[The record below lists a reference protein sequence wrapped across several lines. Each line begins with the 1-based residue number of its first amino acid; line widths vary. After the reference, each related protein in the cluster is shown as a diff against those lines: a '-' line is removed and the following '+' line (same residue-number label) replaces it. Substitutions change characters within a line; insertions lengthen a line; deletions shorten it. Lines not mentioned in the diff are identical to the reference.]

1 MTKIYFIAGEVS
13 GDFVGGRIMQHLKN
27 NTGVPLNSPVSSFVN
42 DAVQFVG
49 VGGKY
54 MEEAGSFKSLFP
66 ITSINLMGFVE
77 ILPHIFKLKKLID
90 KTVEDIINSKAD
102 LLITI
107 DAPGFTY
114 RVAKRVRTLLPKL
127 KMIHI
132 VAPSV
137 WAYKE
142 GRAVKYA
149 KIYDCLFALL
159 PFEPP
164 YFTKVGLDC
173 RYIGH
178 PIMEQEFYSDKIALR
193 EEFKIDENERVLCVT
208 LGSRKGEILRH
219 LSVFVSSIEEI
230 FKSCNNLKVI
240 FTLANPA
247 HEAIIKPFL
256 EDVKFN
262 YLFSSERLK
271 TYAVADVALAKSGTN
286 TLEIAASGTPMIVA
300 YKVNLISFFII
311 RLLIKI
317 KYVTLINI
325 IADKEII
332 PEFIQFNCRANLIS
346 NKLQELLFN
355 SKKAYEQVIE
365 SQKILQQLGFKSK
378 LQLNSESFR
387 HDEFKGKLARC
398 TKVREHR
405 LSLENSFV
413 SSDRDDAVPSYI
425 AAAIIKQ
432 EFLEPEIKLLKEKD

>member
-1 MTKIYFIAGEVS
+1 MAKIYFIAGEMS
-13 GDFVGGRIMQHLKN
+13 GDFIGGCIIQHLKSN
-27 NTGVPLNSPVSSFVN
+27 KELK
-42 DAVQFVG
+42 FVG
-49 VGGKY
+49 VGGKH

-66 ITSINLMGFVE
+66 ITFINLMGFVE

-102 LLITI
+102 ILITI
-107 DAPGFTY
+107 DSPGFTY
-114 RVAKRVRTLLPKL
+114 RVAKQIRKLLPNL

-193 EEFKIDENERVLCVT
+193 AEFKINDNTKILCVT

-219 LSVFVSSIEEI
+219 LPI
-230 FKSCNNLKVI
+230 FISAAQKVYDDYKNLIVI

-247 HEAIIKPFL
+247 HEVIIKPFL

-271 TYAVADVALAKSGTN
+271 TYAVADLALAKSGTN
-286 TLEIAASGTPMIVA
+286 TLEIAASGSPMIVA
-300 YKVNLISFFII
+300 YKVNIFSFFII
-311 RLLIKI
+311 KLLIKI

-325 IADKEII
+325 IENREII
-332 PEFIQFNCRANLIS
+332 PEFIQFNCKDSLIS
-346 NKLQELLFN
+346 SKLKELLSN
-355 SKKAYEQVIE
+355 PQKTYTQVVE
-365 SQKILQQLGFKSK
+365 SQKILQQLGFKSNK
-378 LQLNSESFR
+378 S
-387 HDEFKGKLARC
+387 
-398 TKVREHR
+398 
-405 LSLENSFV
+405 
-413 SSDRDDAVPSYI
+413 PSYI
-425 AAAIIKQ
+425 AAEIIKK
-432 EFLEPEIKLLKEKD
+432 EFLK

>member
-1 MTKIYFIAGEVS
+1 MTKIYFIAGEMS
-13 GDFVGGRIMQHLKN
+13 GDFIGGRIIQHLKDN
-27 NTGVPLNSPVSSFVN
+27 KEIKCI
-42 DAVQFVG
+42 G

-66 ITSINLMGFVE
+66 ITFINLMGFVE
-77 ILPHIFKLKKLID
+77 ILPHILKLKKLID

-107 DAPGFTY
+107 DSPGFTY
-114 RVAKRVRTLLPKL
+114 RVAKRVRKLLPKL

-142 GRAVKYA
+142 DRAVKYA
-149 KIYDCLFALL
+149 QIYDCLFALL

-178 PIMEQEFYSDKIALR
+178 PIMEQEFYSDKITLR
-193 EEFKIDENERVLCVT
+193 EEFKIDENERVLCIT

-219 LSVFVSSIEEI
+219 LPVFISSIEEI
-230 FKSCNNLKVI
+230 FKICKNLKVI
-240 FTLANPA
+240 FTLSNSA
-247 HEAIIKPFL
+247 HEVIIKPFL

-262 YLFSSERLK
+262 YLFSTERLK
-271 TYAVADVALAKSGTN
+271 TYAVADIALAKSGTN

-300 YKVNLISFFII
+300 YKVNILSFFII
-311 RLLIKI
+311 KLLIKI

-332 PEFIQFNCRANLIS
+332 PEFIQFNCKANLINS
-346 NKLQELLFN
+346 KLQELLFN
-355 SKKAYEQVIE
+355 STKTYEQVIE
-365 SQKILQQLGFKSK
+365 SQKILQKLGFESNR
-378 LQLNSESFR
+378 LQLNSESFGQG
-387 HDEFKGKLARC
+387 EFKSKSVQR

-405 LSLENSFV
+405 LDSENSLGLSFWNDV
-413 SSDRDDAVPSYI
+413 VPSYI
-425 AAAIIKQ
+425 AAEIIKQ
-432 EFLEPEIKLLKEKD
+432 EFLEPKIELLKEKD

>member
-1 MTKIYFIAGEVS
+1 MTKIYFIAGEMS
-13 GDFVGGRIMQHLKN
+13 GDFIGGRIIQHLKN
-27 NTGVPLNSPVSSFVN
+27 NPGIYTADTSKAPSQIGGEPTKPLKIREHLRSYKN
-42 DAVQFVG
+42 DVANFGDSTSIRFVG
-49 VGGKY
+49 VGGRY
-54 MEEAGSFKSLFP
+54 MEEAGSFKSLFS

-107 DAPGFTY
+107 DSPGFTY
-114 RVAKRVRTLLPKL
+114 RVAKRVRKLLPKL

-142 GRAVKYA
+142 DRAVKYA
-149 KIYDCLFALL
+149 QIYDCLFALL

-164 YFTKVGLDC
+164 YFTRLGLDC

-178 PIMEQEFYSDKIALR
+178 PIMEQEFYSDKVALR
-193 EEFKIDENERVLCVT
+193 KEFKIDENERVLCVT

-219 LSVFVSSIEEI
+219 LPVFVSSIEEI

-271 TYAVADVALAKSGTN
+271 TYAVADLALAKSGTN

-325 IADKEII
+325 IAGSEII
-332 PEFIQFNCRANLIS
+332 PEFIQFNCRASLIS

-365 SQKILQQLGFKSK
+365 SQKILQKLGF
-378 LQLNSESFR
+378 ESNR
-387 HDEFKGKLARC
+387 
-398 TKVREHR
+398 
-405 LSLENSFV
+405 S
-413 SSDRDDAVPSYI
+413 PSYI
-425 AAAIIKQ
+425 AAEIIKQ
-432 EFLEPEIKLLKEKD
+432 EFLEPKIKLLKEKD

>member
-1 MTKIYFIAGEVS
+1 MTKIYFIAGEMS
-13 GDFVGGRIMQHLKN
+13 GDFIGGRIIQHLKDN
-27 NTGVPLNSPVSSFVN
+27 KEIKCI
-42 DAVQFVG
+42 G

-54 MEEAGSFKSLFP
+54 MEEAGGFKSLFP

-107 DAPGFTY
+107 DSPGFTY
-114 RVAKRVRTLLPKL
+114 RTAKRVRKFLPKL

-193 EEFKIDENERVLCVT
+193 KELKIDKNERVLCVT

-219 LSVFVSSIEEI
+219 LPIFVSAIEEVSKDYKNLMII
-230 FKSCNNLKVI
+230 FP
-240 FTLANPA
+240 LANPD
-247 HEAIIKPFL
+247 HETIIKPFL
-256 EDVKFN
+256 ENVQFN

-271 TYAVADVALAKSGTN
+271 TYAVADIALAKSGTN

-300 YKVNLISFFII
+300 YKVNILSFFII
-311 RLLIKI
+311 KLLIKI

-332 PEFIQFNCRANLIS
+332 PEFIQFNCQANLIS
-346 NKLQELLFN
+346 SKLQELLFN
-355 SKKAYEQVIE
+355 STKAYEQVIE
-365 SQKILQQLGFKSK
+365 SQKILQKLGFESNR
-378 LQLNSESFR
+378 LQLNSESYGQ
-387 HDEFKGKLARC
+387 DEFKSKSAQR

-405 LSLENSFV
+405 LDSENSLGLSFWN
-413 SSDRDDAVPSYI
+413 DAVPSYI
-425 AAAIIKQ
+425 AAEIIKQ
-432 EFLEPEIKLLKEKD
+432 EFLEPKIELLKEKD

>member
-1 MTKIYFIAGEVS
+1 MTKVYFIAGETS
-13 GDFVGGRIMQHLKN
+13 GDFIGGRIIQNLKSN
-27 NTGVPLNSPVSSFVN
+27 KGVEFTGI
-42 DAVQFVG
+42 
-49 VGGKY
+49 GGKC
-54 MEEAGSFKSLFP
+54 MEEAGNFKSLFP
-66 ITSINLMGFVE
+66 ITCINLMGFVE
-77 ILPHIFKLKKLID
+77 ILPHIFNLKKLID
-90 KTVEDIINSKAD
+90 KTVQDIINSQAD

-107 DAPGFTY
+107 DSPGFTY
-114 RVAKRVRTLLPKL
+114 RVAKQLRKLLPKL

-137 WAYKE
+137 WAYKD

-193 EEFKIDENERVLCVT
+193 EEFKIDKNERVLCVT
-208 LGSRKGEILRH
+208 LGSRQGEIRKH
-219 LSVFVSSIEEI
+219 LPVFISSIEEI

-256 EDVKFN
+256 EDVQFH
-262 YLFSSERLK
+262 YLFSSARLK
-271 TYAVADVALAKSGTN
+271 AYAVADAALAKSGTN
-286 TLEIAASGTPMIVA
+286 TLEIVASGTPMVVA
-300 YKVNLISFFII
+300 YQVNLISFFII

-325 IADKEII
+325 IAGSEII
-332 PEFIQFNCRANLIS
+332 PEFIQFNCRASLIS
-346 NKLQELLFN
+346 NTLQELLFN
-355 SKKAYEQVIE
+355 SKKAYKQVIE
-365 SQKILQQLGFKSK
+365 SQKILQTLGLKS
-378 LQLNSESFR
+378 NRS
-387 HDEFKGKLARC
+387 
-398 TKVREHR
+398 
-405 LSLENSFV
+405 
-413 SSDRDDAVPSYI
+413 PSYI
-425 AAAIIKQ
+425 AAEIIKQ
-432 EFLEPEIKLLKEKD
+432 EFLESKIKLLKENST